1 MDRHGKEGSE
11 VVKGVHIADTVSQK
25 YRGMDVDQP
34 KLSPMRRKDKARNGD
49 TQPKYQRDHKKIQ
62 YRLKYDWQG
71 E

>member
-11 VVKGVHIADTVSQK
+11 FVQDVCVTDTAYHR
-25 YRGMDVDQP
+25 YRGMEVDQP
-34 KLSPMRRKDKARNGD
+34 KLSPMRRKDKTRNGD